1 MSLAEPLAGTRPP
14 IEGHTA
20 VTLDRYV
27 EEIVA
32 GGLPGMHGG
41 PGRARRAELDG
52 YIARIVDR
60 ELPEQ
65 GIRTRKPAMLR
76 RWLRA
81 SAAAPATT
89 ASYDRIRDTSTA
101 GEGDK
106 PARSTTGPY
115 RKRPPLRP
123 QV

>member
-1 MSLAEPLAGTRPP
+1 MSLGELLAGTRPP
-14 IEGHTA
+14 IEGHTD
-20 VTLDRYV
+20 VTLGRYV

-32 GGLPGMHGG
+32 GGFPGMHGG
-41 PGRARRAELDG
+41 SGRAERDG
-52 YIARIVDR
+52 HIARIVDR
-60 ELPEQ
+60 ELSEQ
-65 GIRTRKPAMLR
+65 GIRTRNPAMLR

-81 SAAAPATT
+81 SAAVTATT
-89 ASYDRIRDTSTA
+89 ASYDRIRDASTA

-106 PARSTTGPY
+106 PARSTIRPY